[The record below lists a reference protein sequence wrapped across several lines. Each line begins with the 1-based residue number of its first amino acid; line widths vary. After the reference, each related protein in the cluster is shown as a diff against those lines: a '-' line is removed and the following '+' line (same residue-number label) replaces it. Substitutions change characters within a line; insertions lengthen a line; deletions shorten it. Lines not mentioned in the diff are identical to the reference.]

1 MSQPDDEAPQK
12 PPGTREF
19 TPRAISAG
27 LVVAVIMG
35 AAYPYMVLK
44 LGFGPN
50 VSVVSAILGYLILGI
65 AFKNFNRWENN
76 IVQTAGTSAAQT
88 AFMCV
93 LLAAFDMLA
102 QSPNLKFSFA
112 PTPFQA
118 FLWLTAASVL
128 GLLLAVPLR
137 RHFVVDE
144 KLAYPDGLAAGETI
158 IILDSRGRQARDAA
172 MALLLGMLASAL
184 LWLLQQPQISTLFGH
199 SEPLLIDTLWPSF
212 FGLAISAAMNSGFS
226 VSLLSIGSGMIVGN
240 RVNISMGIGS
250 ILAWVW
256 LPHLLVESHRIADQ
270 PTRNAVLRWV
280 MWPAT
285 GMLIAGGLTAMALRW
300 RVLARTFKN
309 LSADAI
315 KGGEFPLKWVG
326 IGVAI
331 ATLALLW
338 IQHTFF
344 DVSYWLTLIAVICS
358 VPLMLVGLR
367 VLGETNWGPIS
378 QLSNMMQALFAALV
392 PGNLITN
399 MAASGTTG
407 TIATQS
413 EAIMQDYKAG
423 HMIGSTPRYLT
434 YMQLIAAPIGAATVA
449 YMYPVL
455 KGTYGIGA
463 NGLTSP
469 ISVRWAGFTEFLA
482 GGFATLPKETLMW
495 FGIGAVVGIL
505 LTLLEMKWKK
515 WTPSPTGLGIGMMVP
530 GSIVLTMVI
539 GGLFGWLWQKTDRK
553 SSDRLSIPL
562 ASGFIAGEAIVAV
575 ILALVVFAMEQA
587 K

>member
-1 MSQPDDEAPQK
+1 MSEPDDEVPQK

-65 AFKNFNRWENN
+65 AFRNFNRWENN

-102 QSPNLKFSFA
+102 QSPNLKFTFA

-144 KLAYPDGLAAGETI
+144 KLTYADGLAAGETI
-158 IILDSRGRQARDAA
+158 IILDSRGRQASDAA
-172 MALLLGMLASAL
+172 LALLLGMLASAL
-184 LWLLQQPQISTLFGH
+184 LWLLQQPQIAALFGQ
-199 SEPLLIDTLWPSF
+199 SEPLLIDTLTPSF
-212 FGLAISAAMNSGFS
+212 FGLTYAAMNSGFS

-250 ILAWVW
+250 IIAWVW
-256 LPHLLVESHRIADQ
+256 VPHLLLESHRIADP
-270 PTRNAVLRWV
+270 PTRNAVLRWI

-285 GMLIAGGLTAMALRW
+285 GMLIAGGLTAMGLRW

-315 KGGEFPLKWVG
+315 RGGEFPLKWVG
-326 IGVAI
+326 IGVALS
-331 ATLALLW
+331 TVALLV
-338 IQHTFF
+338 IQKEFF
-344 DVSYWLTLIAVICS
+344 DVSIWLTLIAVICS
-358 VPLMLVGLR
+358 LPLMLVGLR

-378 QLSNMMQALFAALV
+378 QISNMMQALFAALV

-434 YMQLIAAPIGAATVA
+434 YMQLIAAPIGAATVS
-449 YMYPVL
+449 YIYPVL

-482 GGFATLPKETLMW
+482 GGFATLPNETLMW

-505 LTLLEMKWKK
+505 LTLLEQKWKK

-530 GSIVLTMVI
+530 GSIVLTMVV
-539 GGLFGWLWQKTDRK
+539 GGFLGWVWEKRSPKT
-553 SSDRLSIPL
+553 SARLSIPL

-575 ILALVVFAMEQA
+575 VLAIIVFALEQA